1 MVHSKGNLA
10 QQLLRQPARLF
21 MLALLPL
28 SAWMLI
34 DTPSILSAQQ
44 GQVLAIVIL
53 TLGLLVTNV
62 LPGYMTA
69 LLFFLAAILLEVGTP
84 AEIFSGFYSA
94 AFWLIIAG
102 MVIGMAIKSTGLG
115 DRVAAL
121 LGKHLEHS
129 YAWLIGGLMLT
140 CTLLGFL
147 MPSSMGR
154 AVMMIPIGLALAERC
169 GFEPGS
175 RGRTGITLAV
185 AFGCHMP
192 TFAILPANIPN
203 VVLIGAAE
211 TIYDL
216 HFSYTHYLLLH
227 FPVLGALKAV
237 LIAWLIMRLFP
248 DQPKVKTNGLTG
260 DRCDADQLRGQK
272 KLGIVLL
279 VTLGFWITDSLH
291 GISPAWVGL
300 AATCFLLLPG
310 IGLVDS
316 KRFSAGMDMTLL
328 LFIAGVLGLGR
339 LVASSGLGSV
349 LAMQMEHWLP
359 LEQGADFIN
368 FVSLSLMSVVAALGV
383 TLPGVPAVLTPMAA
397 DLAAQTGWSV
407 ETVLM
412 TQVLGFSTILFPYQ
426 SGPLLVSMQLAKEP
440 LGHLLRV
447 TVPLTLLTLLVLMP
461 LDYLWWLAVGELGQ

>member
-1 MVHSKGNLA
+1 MEETKGNLVREIL
-10 QQLLRQPARLF
+10 QHPARLF
-21 MLALLPL
+21 MLLLLPL
-28 SAWMLI
+28 AGWVLVDPPTM
-34 DTPSILSAQQ
+34 LSAQQ

-53 TLGLLVTNV
+53 TLGLLVTSV

-94 AFWLIIAG
+94 AFWLIVAG

-154 AVMMIPIGLALAERC
+154 AVMMIPIGIALAERC
-169 GFEPGS
+169 GFASGS
-175 RGRTGITLAV
+175 KGRTGIALAV

-248 DQPKVKTNGLTG
+248 DQPKVNSSTVTG
-260 DRCDADQLRGQK
+260 DQCDPDQLRGQK

-279 VTLGFWITDSLH
+279 ITLGFWITDSLH
-291 GISPAWVGL
+291 GISPAWIGL
-300 AATCFLLLPG
+300 AATCFLLLPRV
-310 IGLVDS
+310 GLVDS
-316 KRFSAGMDMTLL
+316 QRFSAGMDMTLL

-349 LAMQMEHWLP
+349 LAMQMEQWLP

-407 ETVLM
+407 ESVLM

-447 TVPLTLLTLLVLMP
+447 TIPLTLITLLVLMP
-461 LDYLWWLAVGELGQ
+461 LDYLWWLVVGELS